1 MLHFYYAYYNFI
13 RKHSAIG
20 MTSAEKAGVI
30 EYKTTNKWRE
40 LIAKAILLLLPP
52 TINQTEPLFIGI
64 LLESTILN
72 TFKLFAIMEFFE
84 HPLIREETVEKR
96 AYQERLVKSVLEKGN
111 TLIVA
116 PTALGKTIIAAILAA
131 HMLEKGK
138 NVLML
143 APTKP
148 LAMQHH
154 KTFKNLLKI
163 PKRGIVLITG
173 STPAKHRYLLYK
185 KARVISATPQCIEN
199 DIKQKLLELSN
210 IGLCIFDEAHR
221 AVGNYSY
228 VFIAKEYKRHAGLVL
243 ALTAS
248 PGHER
253 ERIEEVCQ
261 NLGIDNIE
269 VISEKDEDVKQYVP
283 ELRLEWVR
291 VSLPESFEEIRSLL
305 KDFIKELGKQL
316 SESGLRLKANE
327 YFNRAKLLEMQRKVS
342 GLIERH
348 GKEKPMLYSL
358 ASKIAAM
365 IKANHALLLIETQGA
380 KALWNYLEKLH
391 KGGKRQRAVSIML
404 NDARIAKAAKLTKEL
419 VEKKVQ
425 HPKMHA
431 LVEVIKEQLAKNPES
446 RIIVFNHYRD
456 SVGELENEL
465 NNLPNVRAKRFIGQA
480 KRTNKGMSQK
490 EQAETINEFESNK
503 INVLVATSVAEEG
516 LDIPACDLVVF
527 FEPVPSEIR
536 HIQRR
541 GRTARLR
548 SGKVIILITRGTK
561 DEAFYWSARR
571 KEKSMLAQLMRM
583 KNSKR
588 AKQETLVKYTGE

>member
-1 MLHFYYAYYNFI
+1 
-13 RKHSAIG
+13 
-20 MTSAEKAGVI
+20 
-30 EYKTTNKWRE
+30 
-40 LIAKAILLLLPP
+40 
-52 TINQTEPLFIGI
+52 
-64 LLESTILN
+64 
-72 TFKLFAIMEFFE
+72 MEFFE
-84 HPLIREETVEKR
+84 HPLIREKTVEKR
-96 AYQERLVKSVLEKGN
+96 AYQERLVKSVLEKGS

-116 PTALGKTIIAAILAA
+116 PTALGKTIIAAVLAA

-138 NVLML
+138 RVLIL

-154 KTFKNLLKI
+154 KTFKSLLKI
-163 PKRGIVLITG
+163 PKKEIVLITG

-199 DIKQKLLELSN
+199 DIKQKLMELSD
-210 IGLCIFDEAHR
+210 IGLCVFDEAHR

-228 VFIAKEYKRHAGLVL
+228 VFIAKEYKKHAGVVL

-253 ERIEEVCQ
+253 ERIEEVCE

-269 VISEKDEDVKQYVP
+269 IISEKDEDVKRYVP
-283 ELRLEWVR
+283 ELRLEWLR
-291 VSLPESFEEIRSLL
+291 VSLPKEFEEIRGLL
-305 KDFIKELGKQL
+305 KDFIRELGKQL
-316 SESGLRLKANE
+316 SESGLRLRANE
-327 YFNRAKLLEMQRKVS
+327 YFNRAKLLEMQGKVS
-342 GLIERH
+342 GLIDRH

-380 KALWNYLEKLH
+380 KALWNYMQKLH
-391 KGGKRQRAVSIML
+391 SERKQRAVSIML
-404 NDARIAKAAKLTKEL
+404 NDARIAKAAKLAEEL
-419 VEKKVQ
+419 VEKRMQ

-431 LVEVIKEQLAKNPES
+431 LFEVIKEQLAKNPES

-456 SVGELENEL
+456 SVGELESML
-465 NNLPNVRAKRFIGQA
+465 NNLPGVRAKRFIGQA
-480 KRTNKGMSQK
+480 KRTDKGMSQK

-548 SGKVIILITRGTK
+548 SGRVVILITRNTK

-588 AKQETLVKYTGE
+588 AKQETLAKYVG